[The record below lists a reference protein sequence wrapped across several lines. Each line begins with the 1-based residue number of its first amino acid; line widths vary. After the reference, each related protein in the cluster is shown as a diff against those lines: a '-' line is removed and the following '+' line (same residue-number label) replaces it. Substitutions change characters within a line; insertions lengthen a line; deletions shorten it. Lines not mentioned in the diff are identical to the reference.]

1 MKIDDDMLRYISDQ
15 ELADALGAQCTGLG
29 KILDEFERR
38 GKRLEVRHE
47 LHVERLEPMRGMVTN
62 LIVYRW
68 IKK

>member
-1 MKIDDDMLRYISDQ
+1 MKIDDDRIRYITDQ
-15 ELADALGAQCTGLG
+15 ELIDSLGEQCTGLG

-38 GKRLEVRHE
+38 GKSLEVRHE